1 MSVWRIKLSKAT
13 RFINLSTV
21 LAGLVMT
28 LGAPAASIKAQ
39 ATIERAEVEGSKG
52 QWYAEG
58 AARAVDARMAEFLG
72 RPALWL
78 RNGTQVMHSGVEFVD
93 GTIEFDLA
101 PMDQGNFVGIIFR
114 RASFGDHEN
123 IYLRLHRSGLFNAV
137 QYAPRMNFSP
147 TWQIYPE
154 FNAVANFPRNQWTHV
169 RVEVRAA
176 GMEVYVDNQTRPS
189 LVVPRL
195 RGTTDKGAVS
205 FWGRVNDKPT
215 EWAAAISNISI
226 RPATPA
232 TTGRPPRA
240 APPAGTLASWELGG
254 PLKAESGSVKRIP
267 EIKEWVA
274 VEAEESGLVNI
285 NRALRRATGRST
297 AFARTTLKAAEAHS
311 VRLEIGYSDDVTVF
325 LNGEAVYSGANGFE
339 SRHPEYLGFARL
351 GNESVFLK
359 LRPGSNDLVLAV
371 TDDQRFGWGFIARL
385 ETSMALS
392 SFRISP

>member
-1 MSVWRIKLSKAT
+1 MSVLRINFWKVVQFVS
-13 RFINLSTV
+13 LSTP
-21 LAGLVMT
+21 LAGFIVAS
-28 LGAPAASIKAQ
+28 GALATFVNAQ
-39 ATIERAEVEGSKG
+39 ARIERAVVEGSKD
-52 QWYAEG
+52 QWYVEG
-58 AARAVDARMAEFLG
+58 ANRAGDARMAEFLG

-78 RNGTQVMHSGVEFVD
+78 RNSTQVMQSDVEFID

-147 TWQIYPE
+147 TWQLYPE
-154 FNAVANFPRNQWTHV
+154 FNAVANFPKNQWTHV

-176 GMEVYVDNQTRPS
+176 GMEIYVDNKTTPV
-189 LVVPRL
+189 LAVPRL

-232 TTGRPPRA
+232 TTERPPRPA
-240 APPAGTLASWELGG
+240 APAGTITSWELGG
-254 PLKAESGSVKRIP
+254 PLKAESGSVDRIP
-267 EIKEWVA
+267 EIKEWITA
-274 VEAEESGLVNI
+274 VAEESGLVNI
-285 NRALRRATGRST
+285 NRSLKRAAGRST
-297 AFARTTLKAAEAHS
+297 AFARTSLNAAAAHS

-325 LNGEAVYSGANGFE
+325 LNGEAIYSGTNGFE

-385 ETSMALS
+385 QNSTALS
-392 SFRISP
+392 SLRVLR